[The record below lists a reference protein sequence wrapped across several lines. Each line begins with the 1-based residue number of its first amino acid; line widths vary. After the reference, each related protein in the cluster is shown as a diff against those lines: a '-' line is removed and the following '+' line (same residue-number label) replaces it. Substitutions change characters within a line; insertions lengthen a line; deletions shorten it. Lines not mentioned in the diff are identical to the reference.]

1 MSPRPSGYH
10 FAGWRAQW
18 LLDVAISRSA
28 YRCLHRFR
36 RGDELIERLAPPV
49 AKTHAIVRIAILLV
63 LMHGEGGVFR
73 SFSVRLHHDDRGEG
87 GNIEGGV
94 GWPVAGLKRHG
105 PHQLAVRHD
114 LKEAADIRDVL
125 TFRGAHHR
133 AEDAS
138 GAKVD
143 FAIDRFPRRR
153 REPFLDVLGPG
164 PRRPY
169 ELGRDVDHALQ
180 NEIEPRIV
188 LDGSGH
194 FVSSFSCSKYVSS

>member
-1 MSPRPSGYH
+1 MWVRNAESSRPEC
-10 FAGWRAQW
+10 
-18 LLDVAISRSA
+18 AIA
-28 YRCLHRFR
+28 PALHRLR
-36 RGDELIERLAPPV
+36 RSNELIERLAPPV
-49 AKTHAIVRIAILLV
+49 AEAHAIVRIAILLV

-87 GNIEGGV
+87 RNVEGGI
-94 GWPVAGLKRHG
+94 GRPVAGRKRHG

-114 LKEAADIRDVL
+114 LEEAADVGYVL
-125 TFRGAHHR
+125 TFRRAHHR
-133 AEDAS
+133 AKDAG

-143 FAIDRFPRRR
+143 FAIDRFPWRR
-153 REPFLDVLGPG
+153 REPFLDVLGHG

-188 LDGSGH
+188 LYGDGH
-194 FVSSFSCSKYVSS
+194 LISSFSSSRYVSS